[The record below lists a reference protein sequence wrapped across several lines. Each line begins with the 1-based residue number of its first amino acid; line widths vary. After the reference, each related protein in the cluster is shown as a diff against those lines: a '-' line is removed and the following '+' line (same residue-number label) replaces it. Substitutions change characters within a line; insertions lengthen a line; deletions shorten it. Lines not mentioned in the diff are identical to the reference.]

1 MPQGP
6 GPRRIV
12 KEGGDFKTKE
22 VFSPNFSGSSKK
34 TISDFA
40 PLFRNLAQTS
50 HYEVTFGGFS
60 LDLKTYLNLKN
71 IDNTFIDD
79 FGLLCSSA
87 TLPGSNFTTFMT
99 KGNLTG
105 MIENYAH
112 TRNFGTEISM
122 EFYVDKNYKSL
133 LLIENWMEYISSG
146 YHRLNVSRQ
155 NDSNYH
161 IRLKYPDSY
170 KSNSTRIYKF
180 DRDYNRVISYT
191 FIGLFPLAL
200 NPISVN
206 YGNSEILKMTAIFSY
221 DRYISGQSTSLSEN
235 NRTSNNRD

>member
-22 VFSPNFSGSSKK
+22 VFSPDFSGSSKK

-50 HYEVTFGGFS
+50 HYEVTFDGLGQE
-60 LDLKTYLNLKN
+60 LKSYLALKN
-71 IDNTFIDD
+71 IDNNFIND

-87 TLPGSNFTTFMT
+87 NLPTSNFTTVT
-99 KGNLTG
+99 TRGNLTG
-105 MIENYAH
+105 MIENHAH
-112 TRNFGTEISM
+112 TRDYGKEVSM

-146 YHRLNVSRQ
+146 NHKNNVEKQ
-155 NDSNYH
+155 NDTNYY
-161 IRLKYPDSY
+161 IRLRYPDFY

-180 DRDYNRVISYT
+180 DRDYNRTISYT
-191 FIGLFPLAL
+191 FIGMFPVAL
-200 NPISVN
+200 NPITVSYN
-206 YGNSEILKMTAIFSY
+206 ASEILKMNVIFSY
-221 DRYISGQSTSLSEN
+221 DRYIPGRSTSLSES
-235 NRTSNNRD
+235 TGISNNRE